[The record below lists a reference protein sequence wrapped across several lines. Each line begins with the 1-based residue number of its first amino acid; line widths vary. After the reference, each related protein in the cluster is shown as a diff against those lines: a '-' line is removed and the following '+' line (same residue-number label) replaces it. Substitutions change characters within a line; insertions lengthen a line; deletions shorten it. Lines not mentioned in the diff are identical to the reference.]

1 MKKIFLAA
9 LFVSV
14 MVSAKAQ
21 NLQLHYD
28 MGDGR
33 GYFTST
39 VEMFKPDKWGSTF
52 FFIDM
57 DYNVGDVEGVSLAYW
72 EIARAI
78 KLGDSPWAL
87 HGEYN
92 GGFGQYAPGGSYNIE
107 DAWLAGM
114 EYSMNAPDFSRG
126 LTLMGL
132 YKYIRGKHDASFQLT
147 AVWYWNFAGE
157 KLSFAGFA
165 DWWREDFTINGKD
178 TKFVFLAEP
187 QLWYN
192 FNSHF
197 SLGTEIEVNANF
209 AGMDGI
215 NVMPTLGVKA
225 TF

>member
-1 MKKIFLAA
+1 MRKIIPALA
-9 LFVSV
+9 LLLLVVTSQ
-14 MVSAKAQ
+14 AQ
-21 NLQLHYD
+21 NVQLHYD

-39 VEMFKPDKWGSTF
+39 VEMFKPDSWGSTF

-57 DYNVGDVEGVSLAYW
+57 DYNVGDVEGISMAYW

-78 KLGDSPWAL
+78 KLGDSPVAF

-92 GGFGQYAPGGSYNIE
+92 GGFGQYAPGGAYQIN
-107 DAWLAGM
+107 DAWLGGL
-114 EYSMNAPDFSRG
+114 EYSLNAADFSKG
-126 LTLMGL
+126 LTLQAL
-132 YKYIRGKHDASFQLT
+132 YKYIRGKHDAAFQVT
-147 AVWYWNFAGE
+147 AVWYWNFAGN

-165 DWWREDFTINGKD
+165 DLWREDFVFGEET

-192 FNSHF
+192 FNKNFAMGS
-197 SLGTEIEVNANF
+197 EVELNTNF
-209 AGMDGI
+209 AGRKGFNI
-215 NVMPTLGVKA
+215 MPTIGAKV